1 MKVVFVNPFQMRPI
15 GRKGRI
21 YNRTWTP
28 LELANGAALFRDAG
42 HSVTI
47 VDANA
52 EQLDPAATAERCSG
66 ADLAFVTSTS
76 LDRWQCPHL
85 DLGPFLET
93 VAAVD
98 AKVDRVVVCG
108 SHGTVRPKEIL
119 RLTRAAGLIVGEP
132 EGVFAAWAKGSDPQ
146 SLPSTAWRRDDDVV
160 LNPRGPGVKMD
171 DLPLPALD
179 LLPMHLYSY
188 EVMGDRFTLFELSR
202 GCASE
207 CTFCLLDT
215 YGTGVRRRSS
225 KRLLRE
231 IDVAVAEH
239 GVRNAYFIDLEFT
252 VLRKQVVE
260 VCEGLIARGTP
271 LNWCCQT
278 RFDLVD
284 AELLALMKKA
294 GCTLIHY
301 GVEAGSDARLASVN
315 KGIDMAAIR
324 RGMRLTKEA
333 GIRTACFFMIGFPE
347 SDESDM
353 RDIEAFA
360 RELAPD
366 YPLFHIAAPYPGT
379 ALHDQVVAN
388 PALRFSDE
396 SLFPEAVEGRFTL
409 RDWKRMTRRAYLRY
423 YARPGY
429 VAGRLLSGDFGALWR
444 QAKLFWNLVGA

>member
-1 MKVVFVNPFQMRPI
+1 MKVVFVNPFLMRPVAK
-15 GRKGRI
+15 RGRI

-42 HSVTI
+42 HTVSI

-52 EQLDPAATAERCSG
+52 EQLTPEATAQRCEGS
-66 ADLAFVTSTS
+66 DLAFVTSTS

-85 DLGPFLET
+85 DLGPFLDA
-93 VAAVD
+93 VAAIRP
-98 AKVDRVVVCG
+98 RVGRLVVCG
-108 SHGTVRPKEIL
+108 SHGTVRPREVL
-119 RLTRAAGLIVGEP
+119 DATGADGLVIGEP
-132 EGVFAAWAKGSDPQ
+132 EGVWASWAKGADPE
-146 SLPSTAWRRDDDVV
+146 SLPSTAWKRDGTFV
-160 LNPRGPGVKMD
+160 LQPRGPGVKMD
-171 DLPLPALD
+171 ELPLPALD
-179 LLPMHLYSY
+179 LLPMHLYAY

-215 YGTGVRRRSS
+215 YGTGVRRRSPE
-225 KRLLRE
+225 RLLRE

-252 VLRKQVVE
+252 VLRKQVIE
-260 VCEGLIARGTP
+260 VCEGLIARGNP
-271 LNWCCQT
+271 IAWCCQT

-284 AELLALMKKA
+284 ADLLALMKRA

-301 GVEAGSDARLASVN
+301 GVEAGSDARLADVN

-347 SDESDM
+347 SDEADM

-360 RELAPD
+360 KELAPD

-379 ALHDQVVAN
+379 ALHARVAN
-388 PALRFSDE
+388 DPTLRFSDD

-409 RDWKRMTRRAYLRY
+409 KDWKRMTRRAYLRY
-423 YARPGY
+423 YARPSY
-429 VAGRLLSGDFGALWR
+429 VFGRLAKGDLGSLWR